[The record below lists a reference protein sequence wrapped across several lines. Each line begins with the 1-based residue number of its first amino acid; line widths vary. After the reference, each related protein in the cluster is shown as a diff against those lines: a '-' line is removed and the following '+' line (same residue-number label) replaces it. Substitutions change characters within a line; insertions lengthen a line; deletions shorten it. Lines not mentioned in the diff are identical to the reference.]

1 MNKATVFRVL
11 PSDRGWRVTR
21 DDQLVSH
28 YPNQSIAEKA
38 AARQARS
45 EANKGNRAKAII
57 HKKDGTVA
65 AERSYSRVTTPW
77 LRQ

>member
-1 MNKATVFRVL
+1 MPEPVIFKVL
-11 PSDRGWRVTR
+11 LSDRGWRVTR
-21 DDQLVSH
+21 DDQLVAH

-38 AARQARS
+38 AARQARA
-45 EANKGNRAKAII
+45 EANKGNRARAII

-77 LRQ
+77 LGH